1 MANVGIKDA
10 RKKQAAYLEA
20 LEAAGGDVPKAME
33 EAGLDYRL
41 LRLLRKEDALF
52 AKKEKYLCKDPLLWM
67 KTAYLEELRYCY
79 GNRSKARK
87 AVGVSK
93 EDVEEWQEQDRKF
106 MQRENAIYEEFVD
119 LANEQNV
126 RLMVGANCKVRD
138 TNHLRWALAK
148 VDSRWED
155 KPKVLEHRY
164 GGSVTVKDTRDR
176 LKELLRPEDV
186 VDGDIIEG
194 A

>member
-10 RKKQAAYLEA
+10 RKKQAQYLEA
-20 LEAAGGDVPKAME
+20 LEKAAGDVPQAMD

-41 LRLLRKEDALF
+41 LRLLRREDTLF
-52 AKKEKYLCKDPLLWM
+52 AKRERYLCKDPLLWM
-67 KTAYLEELRYCY
+67 KTAYLEELRYCF

-87 AVGVSK
+87 AVKVTK

-106 MQRENAIYEEFVD
+106 AEKEQSIYEEFVD

-138 TNHLRWALAK
+138 TGHLRWALAK
-148 VDSRWED
+148 VDARWED
-155 KPKVLEHRY
+155 KPRVLEHRY
-164 GGSVTVKDTRDR
+164 NGSVTVQDTRDR
-176 LKELLRPEDV
+176 IKELLRPEDV

-194 A
+194 